1 MKLYVSG
8 YSDDV
13 VSWRAGRKQEE
24 LSTADAS
31 FGIEVPP
38 TTLLRLSVTYGHDGC
53 WEYALTL
60 PKEAVVRRVYPVDD
74 DDD

>member
-1 MKLYVSG
+1 MKFYVSG

-31 FGIEVPP
+31 FVIEVPP
-38 TTLLRLSVTYGHDGC
+38 TTLLRLSVTYGNVRADTTQGSC
-53 WEYALTL
+53 SAPGL
-60 PKEAVVRRVYPVDD
+60 PGGRR
-74 DDD
+74 